1 MDAAPPTTELDARYG
16 DAEEAVPWET
26 AHERF
31 AGADLYWVTTVR
43 EDGRPHMTPLL
54 SVWHDGAAHFC
65 TGPGEQKER
74 NLAHSPLCSLTVTT
88 DVQDGLQVTV
98 EGVARR
104 VTDPARL
111 ADLAALWPGKY
122 GDEWAFEPADGGFA
136 QAEGGEE
143 GGPSLAYVFAVAP
156 VTAYAFGTGPVYS
169 QTRYRFAPL

>member
-1 MDAAPPTTELDARYG
+1 MDTTPTTHLDARYG

-26 AHERF
+26 ARERF

-43 EDGRPHMTPLL
+43 PDGRPHMTPLL

-74 NLAHSPLCSLTVTT
+74 NLASSPLCSLTVTR

-98 EGVARR
+98 EGEARR
-104 VTDPARL
+104 VTDPAGL
-111 ADLAALWPGKY
+111 AALAALWPRKY
-122 GDEWAFEPADGGFA
+122 GEEWAFEPADGGFA
-136 QAEGGEE
+136 HASEE
-143 GGPSLAYVFAVAP
+143 GGDGAHLAYVFAVAP

-169 QTRYRFAPL
+169 QTRYRFPAA